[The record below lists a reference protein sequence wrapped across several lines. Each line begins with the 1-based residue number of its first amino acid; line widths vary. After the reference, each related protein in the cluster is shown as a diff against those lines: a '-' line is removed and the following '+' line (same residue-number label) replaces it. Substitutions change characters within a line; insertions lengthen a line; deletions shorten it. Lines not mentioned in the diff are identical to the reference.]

1 MSKVFL
7 TTFVLIDFT
16 LFFTRLILISLN
28 RTSYRFS
35 PSSSTMKLIDIDPY
49 RIVFGL
55 LRRKFSRV
63 KMLTVDNSI
72 NRTKRINIV
81 DQIDV
86 KINLSPFSLGETLI
100 SDFPD
105 TREISI
111 SAKLYGIISQVV
123 PEQIWRKFTRER
135 LEICREETKK

>member
-16 LFFTRLILISLN
+16 LFFTRSILISLN
-28 RTSYRFS
+28 WTSYRFS
-35 PSSSTMKLIDIDPY
+35 PSSSTMKLIDID
-49 RIVFGL
+49 RI
-55 LRRKFSRV
+55 RIRKFSRV

-72 NRTKRINIV
+72 NWTKRINIV

-135 LEICREETKK
+135 LEISREETKK